1 MAGRVFTVCVA
12 LSAAWAG
19 NVAVAHAGPPP
30 PCQFVITP
38 PTVEDGAVTATVLST
53 VCAAGAAPYF
63 SVACLQ
69 AGGGVNQC
77 VQGHGADGARISL
90 PYQAGVA
97 YTATGRGCANWVFL
111 PPSPGCQTLGP
122 ETATV

>member
-1 MAGRVFTVCVA
+1 MFRRVLTVCVA

-19 NVAVAHAGPPP
+19 SVTVAHAGPPP
-30 PCQFVITP
+30 PCQFTLTP
-38 PTVEDGAVTATVLST
+38 PTVEGTSVTASVLTT
-53 VCAAGAAPYF
+53 VCAAGAAPYL

-69 AGGGVNQC
+69 AFGGVNQC
-77 VQGHGADGARISL
+77 TQARGADGARVSV
-90 PYQAGVA
+90 PFQPGTA

-122 ETATV
+122 ETATL

>member
-1 MAGRVFTVCVA
+1 MRRLSLVCIA
-12 LSAAWAG
+12 AATAWAG
-19 NVAVAHAGPPP
+19 SVAVANAGPPP
-30 PCQFVITP
+30 PCAFTISP
-38 PTVEDGAVTATVLST
+38 PFLEGSSVVATVQVS
-53 VCAAGAAPYF
+53 VCAGGAAPYF

-69 AGGGVNQC
+69 PAGGVNQC
-77 VQGHGADGARISL
+77 VQAHDAENARIAV

-122 ETATV
+122 EIATL